1 MANLVIGAAGA
12 VLPVNTTNPFNG
24 ITVSGGGNL
33 YVSRSPGVN
42 AVNAEKIV
50 GPNGSFSY
58 PAGISPYTLYFGTDP
73 GINVTL
79 SYSTDGSTLST
90 GIQTAQL
97 ASNPQVIYTNDT
109 VQPAIATGSAFQG
122 RVNEIDGIDVAGYAS
137 VIIEITCNTAAVMYD
152 PGNYLT
158 LQVVQYDSPN
168 DPATEAAFAV
178 ITKGRVVENCAQ
190 WILDATQA
198 YNNPGALPNYKEMTF
213 QVPVKRSTMDI
224 IELLTHLAGV
234 TEIVQETLGIT
245 VYGSSEQ
252 IPDVQYTSHTYAQG
266 GTITKNGAWSI
277 TTTANIVDYI
287 ASQNGDAVGAFTVE
301 AAANASTMEVDYLE
315 DGIAYPLA
323 IFENSGGASQ
333 IFTLK
338 FPSRPIRITI
348 VKGAGVTAVGSIS
361 Q

>member
-12 VLPVNTTNPFNG
+12 VLPVNTANPFNG
-24 ITVSGGGNL
+24 TSVSGGGNL

-58 PAGISPYTLYFGTDP
+58 PTGISPYTLYFATDP
-73 GINVTL
+73 GMNVTL

-109 VQPAIATGSAFQG
+109 VILGIATGPGVQG
-122 RVNEIDGIDVAGYAS
+122 RVNEIAGIDVAGYAS
-137 VIIEITCNTAAVMYD
+137 VIIEITCDTTAVVYD
-152 PGNYLT
+152 PGNFLT
-158 LQVVQYDSPN
+158 LQVVQYDNPN
-168 DPATEAAFAV
+168 DPATEAPAL
-178 ITKGRVVENCAQ
+178 TKGRVVENSAQ
-190 WILDATQA
+190 WILDATEA
-198 YNNPGALPNYKEMTF
+198 FNVPGALPRYRVMTF
-213 QVPVKRSTMDI
+213 QVPVRRSTMDI

-234 TEIVQETLGIT
+234 TEIAPETLGIT

-252 IPDVQYTSHTYAQG
+252 IPDVQYTSY
-266 GTITKNGAWSI
+266 TINQLGNITTNGAWSV
-277 TTTANIVDYI
+277 TTTANIVNYI
-287 ASQNGDAVGAFTVE
+287 ASQNGEAIGAFTVE

-315 DGIAYPLA
+315 SGIAYPLA
-323 IFENSGGASQ
+323 IFESSGGASQ
-333 IFTLK
+333 IFSLK
-338 FPSRPIRITI
+338 FPSRPIRIII